1 MGRISIEG
9 YEPAHLSYSTVNG
22 YRFCGKSFYFNKV
35 ARLEQLPGL
44 AAIGG
49 NAVHQATELL
59 DLAEFYG
66 TNVDNI
72 RETQGRK

>member
-22 YRFCGKSFYFNKV
+22 YRMCGKQFYFNKI

-49 NAVHQATELL
+49 NAVHTATEIL
-59 DLAEFYG
+59 DRAAFFG
-66 TNVDNI
+66 VDVDNLSKSE
-72 RETQGRK
+72 R